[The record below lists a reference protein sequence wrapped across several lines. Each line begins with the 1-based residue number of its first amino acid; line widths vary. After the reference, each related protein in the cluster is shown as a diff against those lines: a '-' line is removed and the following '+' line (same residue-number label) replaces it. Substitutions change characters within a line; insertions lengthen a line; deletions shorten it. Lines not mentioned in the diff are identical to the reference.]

1 LSSQIHLCHECD
13 LVHEVS
19 QVSEGNSAHC
29 TRCGALLFHKYGEEF
44 ATSLA
49 FAMAGFMFFIVAN
62 MFPILS
68 FTMRGNTKENQ
79 LIDGALTF
87 LQTEYWMLGALVLVF
102 SVIAPV
108 LILCF
113 LISVL
118 LPLQLGLRPRFFE
131 WQLKCLIYLRPWAM
145 AEILLVGVM
154 VAYVKLGDF
163 AVVHVGISL
172 LSIIAMV
179 LCTLLAF
186 ATLDFHA
193 LWQRSPYR
201 YRKMLHG

>member
-1 LSSQIHLCHECD
+1 
-13 LVHEVS
+13 
-19 QVSEGNSAHC
+19 
-29 TRCGALLFHKYGEEF
+29 
-44 ATSLA
+44 
-49 FAMAGFMFFIVAN
+49 
-62 MFPILS
+62 
-68 FTMRGNTKENQ
+68 
-79 LIDGALTF
+79 
-87 LQTEYWMLGALVLVF
+87 VF

>member
-1 LSSQIHLCHECD
+1 MSSQIHLCHECD

-19 QVSEGNSAHC
+19 RVDDGSSAHC
-29 TRCGALLFHKYGEEF
+29 LRCGALLFHKQGEEF
-44 ATSLA
+44 STSLA

-62 MFPILS
+62 LFPILS
-68 FTMRGNTKENQ
+68 FSMRGNTKENL
-79 LIDGALTF
+79 LIDGVLTF

-113 LISVL
+113 LISLL
-118 LPLQLGLRPRFFE
+118 LPLQLGVRPRFFE
-131 WQLKCLIYLRPWAM
+131 WQLKALIYLRPWAM

-193 LWQRSPYR
+193 LWLRSPYR
-201 YRKMLHG
+201 HRKIQYG